1 MTRQT
6 LLNPPKGAEGLAALK
21 RSIANALKREE
32 RRMAFLERSS
42 DECWAYSDAELKYDR
57 YLVLMSNSQAKID
70 ALAGCIKQL
79 GILEDEIQQT
89 ERLLNTNETCDDD
102 SQNEST
108 SR

>member
-6 LLNPPKGAEGLAALK
+6 LIIPPKGAEGLTALK

-42 DECWAYSDAELKYDR
+42 DECWVYPDAELKYDR
-57 YLVLMSNSQAKID
+57 YLELMSDSQAKID

-79 GILEDEIQQT
+79 DILEDKIQQA
-89 ERLLNTNETCDDD
+89 ERLLNTNESCDDY
-102 SQNEST
+102 S
-108 SR
+108 